1 MKYYLIAGEASG
13 DLHASNLMREL
24 KKRDPQADFRF
35 WGGDLMQQQGGTLV
49 KHYRDLAFMGFV
61 EVLMNLRTILGN
73 LKACKADV
81 AAYRPDALIFIDYP
95 GFNLRIADWAKK
107 EGIPT
112 HYYISP
118 QIWAWKQS
126 RIHQIKRNVD
136 HMYVIL
142 PFEKDFYAKFD
153 YEVHFV
159 GHPLIDAIQQ
169 AEEEKP
175 AFEVFTKKY
184 GLDQEKPII
193 ALLPGSRK
201 QEIKT
206 MLPIMLSV
214 RNSYPEYQFVVAGAP
229 SQEADFYKEVIG
241 NYKGVSVVSGNTYGL
256 LRQSTAALVT
266 SGTATLET
274 ALFNVPE
281 VVCYKGSYISYLIA
295 RNLIKV
301 KFISLVNLIMD
312 RELVR
317 ELIQGELT
325 TKNLKTELDLLLKD
339 LAKQAALS
347 TGYEELKDKLGG
359 GGASAKTAE
368 LVLKTLTS

>member
-1 MKYYLIAGEASG
+1 M
-13 DLHASNLMREL
+13 
-24 KKRDPQADFRF
+24 
-35 WGGDLMQQQGGTLV
+35 
-49 KHYRDLAFMGFV
+49 
-61 EVLMNLRTILGN
+61 GN

-81 AAYRPDALIFIDYP
+81 AAYQPDALIFIDYP

-175 AFEVFTKKY
+175 AFPVFADKY
-184 GLDQEKPII
+184 GLNAEKPVI

-214 RNSYPEYQFVVAGAP
+214 RDEYPGFQFVVAGAP
-229 SQEADFYKEVIG
+229 SQDDAFYQEVIG

-347 TGYEELKDKLGG
+347 TGYEELKEKLGG

>member
-1 MKYYLIAGEASG
+1 M
-13 DLHASNLMREL
+13 
-24 KKRDPQADFRF
+24 
-35 WGGDLMQQQGGTLV
+35 
-49 KHYRDLAFMGFV
+49 
-61 EVLMNLRTILGN
+61 
-73 LKACKADV
+73 
-81 AAYRPDALIFIDYP
+81 
-95 GFNLRIADWAKK
+95 
-107 EGIPT
+107 
-112 HYYISP
+112 
-118 QIWAWKQS
+118 
-126 RIHQIKRNVD
+126 
-136 HMYVIL
+136 
-142 PFEKDFYAKFD
+142 
-153 YEVHFV
+153 
-159 GHPLIDAIQQ
+159 
-169 AEEEKP
+169 
-175 AFEVFTKKY
+175 
-184 GLDQEKPII
+184 
-193 ALLPGSRK
+193 LPGSRK

-206 MLPIMLSV
+206 MLPIILSV

-347 TGYEELKDKLGG
+347 TGYEELKEKLGG

>member
-347 TGYEELKDKLGG
+347 TGYEELKEKLGG

>member
-73 LKACKADV
+73 LKACKAEV

-241 NYKGVSVVSGNTYGL
+241 NYKGVNVVSGNTYGL